1 VTGAQLGLESAPLR
15 KQNIVG
21 NSNMTKKIKVLT
33 ISDMPLMP
41 SGVATQTK
49 YMIEALLQS
58 GKYEVVSIGGAIKHI
73 DYTPKTVEGYGQ
85 DWRILPVDGYGTPD
99 YLRQVVQHEKP
110 DLLWF
115 MTDPRFYGWLW
126 DMEDE
131 IRKSVP
137 MVYYHVWDN
146 FPAPKFNG
154 TFYDSTDSVVTISKL
169 TSECVRVAAP
179 NVEEIY
185 QPHAVDPAI
194 FKKLTNEEDTLQ
206 LTNMRKKMGLEGKT
220 VFMWNNRNAKRKQ
233 SGSLVFWFKDFLDK
247 VGHDQAVLI
256 MHTDVNDQHGQPLEY
271 LAAVEL
277 GLKNGE
283 IRFSKE
289 KVQAKDLALMYN
301 LADCTL
307 NIADAE
313 GFGLSSLESLSC
325 GTPVINTMTGGLQE
339 QVFDGEQYFGVGIE
353 PASRAIIGTQQ
364 VPYIYEDRVSGGDV
378 VAALETIHNMSKEE
392 RDAIGTAAQAHVN
405 ENYNFNKYK
414 AFWVSYLEDLHNRL
428 GSWDTRKGYN
438 SWEVKEL

>member
-1 VTGAQLGLESAPLR
+1 VTDAQLGLESAPLR

-353 PASRAIIGTQQ
+353 PASKAIIGTQQ
-364 VPYIYEDRVSGGDV
+364 VP
-378 VAALETIHNMSKEE
+378 
-392 RDAIGTAAQAHVN
+392 
-405 ENYNFNKYK
+405 
-414 AFWVSYLEDLHNRL
+414 
-428 GSWDTRKGYN
+428 
-438 SWEVKEL
+438 